1 MVGKMDYIQQMTAAR
16 KRLTL
21 KIQKYQNA
29 LDQLPEG
36 SLRANKNG
44 SSYKYYQVI
53 GKERRY
59 LPQSEKQLIGSL
71 AKKRFLSAEILDA
84 EKEIKAIDLFLR
96 NHQTDSVTDM
106 LLARENGIAEALKDV
121 VIPDDVRLQQW
132 ASEPYPTYDAFPQ
145 YLIHKGPF
153 GRMYRSKT
161 EADIAF
167 LLVKK
172 GIPFRYEWIQMIN
185 GTEYPID
192 FTIRHP
198 KTGQM
203 FFWEHLGLMD
213 KGNYTIKLGSKFL
226 DYESAGIFPG
236 VNLILTFES
245 KKFPINSNQ
254 LEEIIDHWFF

>member
-36 SLRANKNG
+36 SLRASKNG

-106 LLARENGIAEALKDV
+106 LLARENGIAEAPAVAPWRAPCPLCSRPAGRWLGNGVGAHPRPAKLRPALAPGQQSARGCEAARERN
-121 VIPDDVRLQQW
+121 VITGISIKKKKKNGIARDTVP
-132 ASEPYPTYDAFPQ
+132 F
-145 YLIHKGPF
+145 YL
-153 GRMYRSKT
+153 
-161 EADIAF
+161 
-167 LLVKK
+167 
-172 GIPFRYEWIQMIN
+172 
-185 GTEYPID
+185 
-192 FTIRHP
+192 
-198 KTGQM
+198 
-203 FFWEHLGLMD
+203 
-213 KGNYTIKLGSKFL
+213 
-226 DYESAGIFPG
+226 
-236 VNLILTFES
+236 
-245 KKFPINSNQ
+245 
-254 LEEIIDHWFF
+254 